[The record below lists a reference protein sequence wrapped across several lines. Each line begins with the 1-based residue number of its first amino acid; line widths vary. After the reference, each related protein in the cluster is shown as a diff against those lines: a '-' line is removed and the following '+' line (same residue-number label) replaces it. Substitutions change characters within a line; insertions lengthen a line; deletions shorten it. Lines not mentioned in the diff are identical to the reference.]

1 LIFRDL
7 PVRIQNYL
15 CKYQKNMFNHSFG
28 SLFYLKNDPFGED
41 KSSKKDKSSG
51 EDKSSAEDKSSKQ
64 EE

>member
-1 LIFRDL
+1 
-7 PVRIQNYL
+7 
-15 CKYQKNMFNHSFG
+15 MFNHSFG